1 MSWSG
6 TVTIHQGAQHYTEN
20 PHITISL
27 NVGDITRSGNTISCT
42 AKASIN
48 GLSGESYFGYGIQVF
63 AQLDSGS
70 RKTLFTKPNSPS
82 QWSSGAYSGS
92 ATCTS
97 TNTGTSATFKIL
109 ARFNCTCADAA
120 GGANGGDINN
130 ITPVVV
136 WSRSLSAPAANVTIT
151 FNLDGGTRTGGGALT
166 QSVAIGGTATAPTCT
181 RTQCNF
187 VGWDKP
193 LTNIQSSQT
202 ITAIWDYI
210 IKYDTSELYYIKLPD
225 QIKHKNKNLTLDNTN
240 LSSENPGHEHTGWA
254 TSKGGAPVY
263 TLGGTYTQNAPDTLY
278 PAWDVS
284 KTTFTVIFDL
294 KGGTSSGGGALRQTV
309 RYGQSATPPS
319 NPTKSGRRFMGWLG
333 NYKNVTSDRTIYA
346 MWDSSPLWI
355 FTGTKW
361 IPFAN

>member
-20 PHITISL
+20 PRITVSL
-27 NVGDITRSGNTISCT
+27 NVSNVTRSGNTISCT
-42 AKASIN
+42 ASASIS
-48 GLSGESYFGYGIQVF
+48 GLGGESRFGYGIQVF

-82 QWSSGAYSGS
+82 QWSAGAYSGS

-109 ARFNCTCADAA
+109 ARFNCTCSDA
-120 GGANGGDINN
+120 GGSADGGDINN

-136 WSRSLSAPAANVTIT
+136 WSKSLSAPPANVTVT
-151 FNLDGGTRTGGGALT
+151 FNLDGGTRTGGGELT
-166 QSVAIGGTATAPTCT
+166 QSVAIGGSATAPTCT
-181 RTQCNF
+181 RAQCNF

-193 LTNIQSSQT
+193 LTDIQSSQT

-225 QIKHKNKNLTLDNTN
+225 QIKHKNQTLKLDSTN
-240 LSSENPGHEHTGWA
+240 LSSENPGHIHTGWA
-254 TSKGGAPVY
+254 TSKGGAAAY
-263 TLGGTYTQNAPDTLY
+263 TLGGNYTTNAPDTFY

-284 KTTFTVIFDL
+284 QEKFTVKFDL
-294 KGGTSSGGGALRQTV
+294 RGGTSSGGGALTQSIQ
-309 RYGQSATPPS
+309 YGKSATPPS
-319 NPTKSGRRFMGWLG
+319 NPTKSGKRFVGWLG
-333 NYKNVTSDRTIYA
+333 DYTNITSDRIIYA
-346 MWDSSPLWI
+346 MWDASPLWI
-355 FTGTKW
+355 FTGTEW